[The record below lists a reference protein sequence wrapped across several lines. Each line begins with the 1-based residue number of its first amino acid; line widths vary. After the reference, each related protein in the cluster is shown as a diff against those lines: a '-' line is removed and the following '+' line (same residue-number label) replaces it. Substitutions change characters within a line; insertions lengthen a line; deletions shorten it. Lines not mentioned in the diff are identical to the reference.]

1 MCLGHLRLQ
10 LRKGHVGYL
19 EILISFVPD
28 EGVTCVAYS
37 FGLRVHVLMRR
48 QDLEVLCLSI
58 LLDLFSLLV
67 ADQGVLQAVVDCS
80 LMVIMLLVKLRTS
93 CRIGIKTNCKLGR
106 EVELSIHSITTTP
119 ILIRVCLVVRRLVVF
134 GLSDVRRFSI
144 SRVLAADTYSVDA
157 DFIVLS

>member
-1 MCLGHLRLQ
+1 VCLGHLRLQ

-28 EGVTCVAYS
+28 EGITCVAYS
-37 FGLRVHVLMRR
+37 FGLRIHVLMRR

-80 LMVIMLLVKLRTS
+80 LVVIMLLVKLRTS
-93 CRIGIKTNCKLGR
+93 CRIGIKTNRKLGR
-106 EVELSIHSITTTP
+106 
-119 ILIRVCLVVRRLVVF
+119 
-134 GLSDVRRFSI
+134 
-144 SRVLAADTYSVDA
+144 
-157 DFIVLS
+157 